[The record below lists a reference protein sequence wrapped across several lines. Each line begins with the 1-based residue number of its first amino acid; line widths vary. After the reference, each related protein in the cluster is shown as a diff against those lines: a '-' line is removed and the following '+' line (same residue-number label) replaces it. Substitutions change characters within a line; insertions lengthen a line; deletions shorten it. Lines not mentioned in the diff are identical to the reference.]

1 MAADQRIEDLRRR
14 VERDPTSIAFAQL
27 AEELRRAG
35 DASGA
40 VDVCRAG
47 LQRHPDYTSAR
58 VTLGR
63 ALVALD
69 QLDAAEAELEHV
81 VADAPQNLP
90 AIRALADIR
99 RRRGDAGGALAY
111 YRRALSLAH
120 NDPELQE
127 IVARL
132 SREVGPESL
141 TSGSPFDAGGLRS
154 PGREKAPGIAP
165 PAGPPPSDR
174 ERERAVRTIAALEQ
188 FLATVR
194 ANRGGLRF

>member
-1 MAADQRIEDLRRR
+1 MAADQRIEDLRRL
-14 VERDPTSIAFAQL
+14 VEQDPTSIAFAQL

-35 DASGA
+35 DAAGA
-40 VDVCRAG
+40 ADVCRAG

-58 VTLGR
+58 LTLGR
-63 ALVALD
+63 ALIALD
-69 QLDAAEAELEHV
+69 QLDEAQAELEHV
-81 VADAPQNLP
+81 VADARQNLP
-90 AIRALADIR
+90 AIRGLADIR
-99 RRRGDAGGALAY
+99 RRRGDAVGALAY

-132 SREVGPESL
+132 SGEVGPDSL
-141 TSGSPFDAGGLRS
+141 TSDSPSDAGLGS
-154 PGREKAPGIAP
+154 AGREDAPGIAA
-165 PAGPPPSDR
+165 PAGLPPSDR

-188 FLATVR
+188 FLTTVR

>member
-14 VERDPTSIAFAQL
+14 VEQDPTSIAFAQL

-35 DASGA
+35 DAAGA

-58 VTLGR
+58 LTLGR
-63 ALVALD
+63 ALIALD
-69 QLDAAEAELEHV
+69 QLDAR
-81 VADAPQNLP
+81 QNLP
-90 AIRALADIR
+90 AIRGLADIR
-99 RRRGDAGGALAY
+99 RRRGDAVGALAY

-132 SREVGPESL
+132 SGEVGPDSL
-141 TSGSPFDAGGLRS
+141 TSDSPSDAGLGS
-154 PGREKAPGIAP
+154 AGREDAPGIAA
-165 PAGPPPSDR
+165 PAGLPPSDR

-188 FLATVR
+188 FLTTVR